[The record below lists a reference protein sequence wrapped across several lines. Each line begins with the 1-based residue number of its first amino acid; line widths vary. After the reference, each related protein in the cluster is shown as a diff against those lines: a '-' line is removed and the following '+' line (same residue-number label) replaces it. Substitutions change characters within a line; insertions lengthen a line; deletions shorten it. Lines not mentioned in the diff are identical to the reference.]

1 MMLLGSL
8 KTSVARAGAVFTML
22 MFFVG
27 LRAAIV
33 GGMANIAFDTV
44 NNPAV
49 RLAWLLVVQIVRV
62 RLSKPNPTANQAQ
75 RTMRRPQKV
84 AEQLRQRNLPAEES
98 IGESIGEL
106 TKESIDEM

>member
-1 MMLLGSL
+1 
-8 KTSVARAGAVFTML
+8 ML

-27 LRAAIV
+27 LRAALV

-62 RLSKPNPTANQAQ
+62 RLSKPKPTANQAQ
-75 RTMRRPQKV
+75 RTMRRPQNTGV